1 MSTIFGPL
9 LVRNST
15 PSLENPEV
23 SISSERVVELFGGE
37 KSSAGVAVTEKKV
50 LGIPAVWRAVNLIA
64 GATASLPFGPYRA
77 DGSARRA
84 VTSGQAA
91 ALLADPHPDLT
102 PFELMELTV
111 AHALTWGDA
120 YHWRDRD
127 DLGRPLHLLPLHP
140 SRVKAGR
147 TSDGVKVYQLDG
159 KDGYTDREILHIPG
173 FGTDG
178 IGGIRPVQALKQS
191 FGLALAAEEFGARL
205 FANGALS
212 TGILT
217 SDQRLTQEQA
227 DALHARWKQ
236 KRAGLEKAFGTIVLD
251 GGLKYQ
257 QLTIPPE
264 DAQFLESR
272 SFQVSEVARVFG
284 VPPHMLMDTDKATSW
299 GTGIEQQSIGFLVF
313 TLRPWLTRIEQRFT
327 RILKPEPVYARFTV
341 EGLLRADSAARA
353 AFYKEMWY
361 LGVFSTNDIRAL
373 EELPPVEGGD
383 VRYRPL
389 NMGELGS
396 TDESRATPSAQARA
410 DSDPWARLAIDDPD
424 FALQCS
430 TCHAMWTTA
439 EKAREC
445 EIHHQQGD
453 ADA

>member
-1 MSTIFGPL
+1 VTLFAPL
-9 LVRNST
+9 LVRNSG
-15 PSLENPEV
+15 SELERPEIP
-23 SISSERVVELFGGE
+23 ISSERIVDLFGGE
-37 KSSAGVAVTEKKV
+37 KSTAGVSVTEKKV

-64 GATASLPFGPYRA
+64 GTTGSLPFGPFRA
-77 DGSARRA
+77 EGAARRP

-91 ALLADPHPDLT
+91 TLLGNPHPDMT
-102 PFELMELTV
+102 PMELMELIV
-111 AHALTWGDA
+111 GHALLWGDA
-120 YHWRDRD
+120 YCWRDRD
-127 DLGRPLHLLPLHP
+127 GLGRPLHLLPLHP
-140 SRVKAGR
+140 SRIKAGR
-147 TSDGVKVYQLDG
+147 TREGVKVYQLDG
-159 KDGYTDREILHIPG
+159 TMPLTDYEILHVPG
-173 FGTDG
+173 FGQDG
-178 IGGIRPVQALKQS
+178 IGGVSPVRAAREG

-205 FANGALS
+205 FSNGALS

-217 SDQRLTQEQA
+217 TDGRLNEEQA

-236 KRAGLEKAFGTIVLD
+236 KRTGLDKAFGTIILD
-251 GGLKYQ
+251 GGLHYQ
-257 QLTIPPE
+257 QLTIPPQ

-272 SFQVSEVARVFG
+272 SFQVSEIARMFG

-389 NMGELGS
+389 NMGALGS
-396 TDESRATPSAQARA
+396 TDNN
-410 DSDPWARLAIDDPD
+410 DKGGPD
-424 FALQCS
+424 A
-430 TCHAMWTTA
+430 
-439 EKAREC
+439 
-445 EIHHQQGD
+445 
-453 ADA
+453 